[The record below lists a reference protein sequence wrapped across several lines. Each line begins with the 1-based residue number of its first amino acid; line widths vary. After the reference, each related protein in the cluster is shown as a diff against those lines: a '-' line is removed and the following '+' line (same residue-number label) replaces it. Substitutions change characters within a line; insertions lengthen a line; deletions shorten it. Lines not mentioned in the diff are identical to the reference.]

1 MKRWKEMAPWRAIS
15 SRRIDV
21 AAVILDRGPLPSYY
35 RTGRDPWP
43 RRVCYDALGGA
54 QLMLQVNSSKPLAS
68 VELALVQA
76 AQRHGLNVLSIVHVG
91 QLLQGRPW
99 GPKKDAVVFTICR
112 PDLSAALLDADLR
125 FASFV
130 PGRIS
135 ALEVD
140 GAVTLEAMTASE
152 ICGLLKRADLEELA
166 TPLESWLRMIM
177 EEAAQ
182 PVAEGQAKP
191 EARGFGPG

>member
-1 MKRWKEMAPWRAIS
+1 
-15 SRRIDV
+15 
-21 AAVILDRGPLPSYY
+21 
-35 RTGRDPWP
+35 
-43 RRVCYDALGGA
+43 
-54 QLMLQVNSSKPLAS
+54 MLQVNSSKPLAS
-68 VELALVQA
+68 VEPALVQA

-130 PGRIS
+130 PCRIS

-140 GAVTLEAMTASE
+140 GAVTLEAMTPSE

-166 TPLESWLRMIM
+166 APLESFLRMIM

-182 PVAEGQAKP
+182 PAAEGQAKSA
-191 EARGFGPG
+191 ARGFDPGATEGMVNARASIPQRIDCRGTKVEELGGTGQHDAQGG